1 MFYHMTRTLKVNIR
15 EWESRSTRSN
25 REGARRPC
33 CSTELEMAV
42 ST

>member
-15 EWESRSTRSN
+15 EWESRGRRSN
-25 REGARRPC
+25 REGARHPC
-33 CSTELEMAV
+33 CFTVLGMAV